1 LHVTFVTEHGTEIVR
16 QHVEAEAIQPGSR
29 FTFASWQFPEL
40 HNQRFAA
47 FIRSANGTPFE
58 AERAVY
64 WGAGF
69 IGGHASLG
77 TPWGPPLLPVP

>member
-1 LHVTFVTEHGTEIVR
+1 MREYSGS
-16 QHVEAEAIQPGSR
+16 EAIQPGSR

-40 HNQRFAA
+40 HNQRFAT
-47 FIRSANGTPFE
+47 FIRSANGTPFV

-77 TPWGPPLLPVP
+77 TPIPPVPPPPVP